1 MAETNPPNGRGPD
14 RSRQPSMK
22 GKEAA
27 EGRPKVDSSLL
38 ERADE
43 EAPRSWRARVA
54 SWREAYTNIPR
65 AFQLVWAASAP
76 MAVAML
82 IFTIIL
88 SLLPASQAVVGGW
101 IVDRIVGLIGAEAP
115 MQGLRTM
122 LPLLGLEFVLIT
134 MASVLRQLSSLA
146 EHVLNARLNLHINAL
161 IIRKALALDLS
172 YFEDADFYDQLQN
185 ARREADRRGLQ
196 IVVQSFGLVQNL
208 ITLASFALLL
218 IRFSPL
224 LTLILFCAT
233 IPTFIAQNRFAQLN
247 FRILSWRAPERRK
260 MTYYEHLL
268 TVDSNVKE
276 IKLFGVGEPLLDR
289 YSRIFTQ
296 LYEEDEVLARRRS
309 AASVGWGLLTSLSY
323 YLAYAWIVLRTI
335 AGTITLGDMTVYLSV
350 FRQSQST
357 FQGLFSSLTS
367 LYENSLFMSNLFS
380 FLALGPQMA
389 QAKKP
394 QPMPARIQEG
404 IEFRDV
410 SFRYP
415 GREGWALRGV
425 NLILRPGEKM
435 ALVGANGAGKTTL
448 IKLLTR
454 LYDPTEGAIYLD
466 GVDLREYDITEW
478 RQKIGVIFQDFV
490 RYHLSASEN
499 IGLGQWDA
507 MDDDARVREAA
518 EKGNADEVISALP
531 HGYDT
536 VLGRWFR
543 DGHELS
549 GGEWQKV
556 ALGRAFMREA
566 ELLVLDE
573 PTAALD
579 ARHEYQIFQQF
590 RALTEGRMAVLI
602 SHRFS
607 TVRMA
612 DRIAV
617 IEDGRI
623 AELGSHE
630 ALMAL
635 AGTYAHLF
643 NIQAQ
648 GYR

>member
-1 MAETNPPNGRGPD
+1 
-14 RSRQPSMK
+14 MK

-380 FLALGPQMA
+380 FLALEPQMA

-518 EKGNADEVISALP
+518 EKGNADDVISALP